1 MAADATTPLP
11 PPPPAPDALAPTAAP
26 TVTLVRPP
34 QAGELTLRWRIVTA
48 SMWILVGAAFVAV
61 WRVSD
66 QLGLTTWWIGP
77 RGAPNS
83 RVVQVVPFVPA
94 VIMLLLSINRVR
106 HVAWFGLAAAAAII
120 AIGVADFGHVFRLGL
135 IEVLIGAA
143 AAVVSM
149 ASLSG
154 TYRRRAG

>member
-11 PPPPAPDALAPTAAP
+11 PPPPAPHADEPSVGSP
-26 TVTLVRPP
+26 VTLVRMPR
-34 QAGELTLRWRIVTA
+34 AGELTLRWRIVTA
-48 SMWILVGAAFVAV
+48 SMWILVAAAFVAV

-83 RVVQVVPFVPA
+83 RLIQIVPFVPA
-94 VIMLLLSINRVR
+94 VIMMLLSINRVR
-106 HVAWFGLAAAAAII
+106 YVAWLGLVAAAATT

-143 AAVVSM
+143 AAVVSV